1 MTMPLVD
8 DCMCPHAIEI
18 NPFAPRSRMLIL
30 ETSRLVLR
38 PWQDSDRVPFA
49 AVNADARVRKYY
61 YPSLLTAAET
71 NELIDEANE
80 QFAKEGFSFL
90 AVERKVDGAL
100 IGGAGLSRPGPE
112 VPGNFPL
119 EIGWILGH
127 AYWRQGYATEISQR
141 CLYFAWQ
148 ELRADCVIGYTSAIN
163 TPSRRAMEKIGM
175 IRVDDGDFDDITVPP
190 GNILRPHVLYR
201 IDRPKQEIHE

>member
-1 MTMPLVD
+1 MP
-8 DCMCPHAIEI
+8 
-18 NPFAPRSRMLIL
+18 IL

-49 AVNADARVRKYY
+49 AVNADAQVRKYY
-61 YPSLLTAAET
+61 YPRLLTAGET

-80 QFAKEGFSFL
+80 QFAKEGFGFL
-90 AVERKVDGAL
+90 AVERKADGAL
-100 IGGAGLSRPGPE
+100 IGGAGLSRLGPE
-112 VPGNFPL
+112 VPGDFPL
-119 EIGWILGH
+119 EIGWILGR
-127 AYWRQGYATEISQR
+127 AYWRQGYATEISRR

-175 IRVDDGDFDDITVPP
+175 IHVDGGDFDDITVPS

-201 IDRPKQEIHE
+201 IDRSKQEIHE